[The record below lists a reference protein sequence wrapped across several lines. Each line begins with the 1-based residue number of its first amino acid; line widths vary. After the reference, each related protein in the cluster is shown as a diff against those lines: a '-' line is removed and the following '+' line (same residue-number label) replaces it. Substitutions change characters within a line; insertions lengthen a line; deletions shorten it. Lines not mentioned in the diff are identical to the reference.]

1 MDFLERDSLSLS
13 IGKADS
19 FGLDSEK
26 EAKKAMLYA
35 GSGSEPEPE
44 SPADKRQN
52 NGQNEAFKK
61 HVGGGRPKGQPNRLT
76 RTMKEAIE
84 KAFDNV
90 GGPAY
95 LEKMANGTATDRQAF
110 MALIG
115 RLLPM
120 QVNSNIDQRIR
131 VELPWLAARGIG
143 KVQAI
148 EAEALQHVG
157 KGRIIDAET
166 PDGQGAA
173 GGIDAD

>member
-13 IGKADS
+13 IGRTDS
-19 FGLDSEK
+19 FGLESEK
-26 EAKKAMLYA
+26 EAAKAAIYA

-44 SPADKRQN
+44 APADKRQN

-61 HVGGGRPKGQPNRLT
+61 HVGGGRPKGLQNRLT

-157 KGRIIDAET
+157 KGRTIDAE
-166 PDGQGAA
+166 PAAGQGAA
-173 GGIDAD
+173 GGMHDA

>member
-1 MDFLERDSLSLS
+1 MAGEWGEMRDVLD
-13 IGKADS
+13 KAEGFGS
-19 FGLDSEK
+19 MAKGLDSEK
-26 EAKKAMLYA
+26 EAKQKAT
-35 GSGSEPEPE
+35 GSAADLP
-44 SPADKRQN
+44 PAFV
-52 NGQNEAFKK
+52 EAIGK
-61 HVGGGRPKGQPNRLT
+61 GRPRGIQNRLT

-84 KAFDNV
+84 QAFDKA
-90 GGPAY
+90 GGVDY
-95 LEKMANGTATDRQAF
+95 LVKLAHGTSSDRQAF
-110 MALIG
+110 AALIG

-157 KGRIIDAET
+157 KGRTIDAET

-173 GGIDAD
+173 GGAREA

>member
-1 MDFLERDSLSLS
+1 MRDVLD
-13 IGKADS
+13 KAEG
-19 FGLDSEK
+19 FGGMAKGLDSEK
-26 EAKKAMLYA
+26 EAQKAMLYA

-44 SPADKRQN
+44 TPADTREN
-52 NGQNEAFKK
+52 LPPAFVEAIGK
-61 HVGGGRPKGQPNRLT
+61 GRPRGIQNRLT

-143 KVQAI
+143 KVQAG
-148 EAEALQHVG
+148 EADALALVG
-157 KGRIIDAET
+157 KGRTIEQPPEGTNENA
-166 PDGQGAA
+166 
-173 GGIDAD
+173 

>member
-1 MDFLERDSLSLS
+1 MRDVLD
-13 IGKADS
+13 KAEG
-19 FGLDSEK
+19 FGGMAKGLDSEK
-26 EAKKAMLYA
+26 EAQKALLYA

-44 SPADKRQN
+44 APADKREN
-52 NGQNEAFKK
+52 LPPAFVDAIGK
-61 HVGGGRPKGQPNRLT
+61 GRPKGLQNRLT

-143 KVQAI
+143 KVQAG

-157 KGRIIDAET
+157 KGRTIDHAA
-166 PDGQGAA
+166 QG
-173 GGIDAD
+173 GDDVNP

>member
-1 MDFLERDSLSLS
+1 MRDVLD
-13 IGKADS
+13 KAEG
-19 FGLDSEK
+19 FGAMQNRLDSER
-26 EAKKAMLYA
+26 ENQKATIYGGS

-44 SPADKRQN
+44 PKKLNPAFVEAMGKGRQ
-52 NGQNEAFKK
+52 
-61 HVGGGRPKGQPNRLT
+61 KGQQNRLT

-90 GGPAY
+90 GGSAY

-131 VELPWLAARGIG
+131 VELGWLNNRGIG
-143 KVQAI
+143 KTDAG
-148 EAEALQHVG
+148 EAEALQLVG
-157 KGRIIDAET
+157 KGRTIDHAE
-166 PDGQGAA
+166 QG
-173 GGIDAD
+173 GDA